1 MSTYLRSE
9 TKVEIHINHVALV
22 DTVLSFYGRLTSS
35 DVAQTKL
42 KTELVRLSK
51 QYRSDHQIKKK
62 LFSKINYENFL
73 TNEIATMA
81 ARYKPIAES
90 HNLLG
95 RVRPDDVITNDSL
108 VMTQKLTIFKF
119 STSVE

>member
-9 TKVEIHINHVALV
+9 TKIEIQINHVALV

-42 KTELVRLSK
+42 KTELIRLSK

>member
-1 MSTYLRSE
+1 MRSE
-9 TKVEIHINHVALV
+9 TKIEIHINHVALV

-95 RVRPDDVITNDSL
+95 KVRHDDVISHVSEVENL
-108 VMTQKLTIFKF
+108 KLSKF
-119 STSVE
+119 RFLLNKDVS